1 MTIFALRGGDSGQLE
16 ITYGQIRRLLEE
28 QQVSQ
33 VSLQDDGS
41 LSLWLKE
48 PVDGQATVQYDVGNP
63 DWFREDFNDLIVE
76 QQRLGI
82 ISDYDYPKSWEPPY
96 WWSFLPTVAILLVF
110 GLLWYFMFL
119 RQTGGGGGGGRL
131 ARRRYQP

>member
-1 MTIFALRGGDSGQLE
+1 MGFYVLIALILVMTVFALRGGVGDQRTV
-16 ITYGQIRRLLEE
+16 TYGQIRRLLEE

-41 LSLWLKE
+41 LTLWLKE
-48 PVDGQATVQYDVGNP
+48 PVDGQATVQYDVGDP

-82 ISDYDYPKSWEPPY
+82 ISDYDYPRAGRPP
-96 WWSFLPTVAILLVF
+96 
-110 GLLWYFMFL
+110 
-119 RQTGGGGGGGRL
+119 TG
-131 ARRRYQP
+131 